1 MITLSSYQNLIEKI
15 GLAKLDQAN
24 TDSYHIVKEGSANF
38 SDPNL
43 WNEMLADA
51 DIREAYELHVKALQ
65 NMATSSS
72 PSPKT
77 SKQKPGKV
85 AIKKTVPVKSRK
97 TKPNPKL
104 KSIEVAQ
111 QKKKKAKR
119 LPKKPAKVAKTKV
132 VKAETKFP
140 LTMKRFSKELQLI
153 KRFAALDGKQKSIS
167 SLHSFHKSTGKT
179 LKENPDHKSLIKE
192 IFSRLKEALSK
203 AEDHRLT
210 HIDVI
215 LDKTFKERLVKTFSA
230 ARPKV
235 KLEYFAGL
243 PSQTEPSEKKS
254 PVVTA
259 IHDNE
264 VPVTSND
271 LFQNI
276 NNIDLHTKD
285 TFRLK
290 GALGTFLGDLEIYKL
305 AMSIEGDQGAGKT
318 QLAFQL
324 ADGFADIGFEVGMF
338 QLEIGANSNII
349 RKNRDKYLQPSNRS
363 RIQIAGE
370 APDGINTV
378 RQYAEKF
385 GVIIIDSW
393 TKLDVDSQ
401 EFDNLRNDFPNT
413 VWIVLFQRTSGNKIR
428 GGTKPLY
435 DAGINIDVVKA
446 DESFVN
452 NYAITTKNRYGQSY
466 KYNISSK
473 KIIN

>member
-65 NMATSSS
+65 NMATASS
-72 PSPKT
+72 PSRKT

-85 AIKKTVPVKSRK
+85 AIKKTGPVKSRK

-104 KSIEVAQ
+104 KSIEAAQ
-111 QKKKKAKR
+111 PKKKKAKR
-119 LPKKPAKVAKTKV
+119 LAKKPAKVAKAKA

-140 LTMKRFSKELQLI
+140 LTMKRFSKELQLM
-153 KRFAALDGKQKSIS
+153 KRFTALDGKQKSVL
-167 SLHSFHKSTGKT
+167 SLHAFRKSLGKT
-179 LKENPDHKSLIKE
+179 LKENPDHRSLLKE
-192 IFSRLKEALSK
+192 ISLRIKEALTK
-203 AEDHRLT
+203 ADHHRLT
-210 HIDVI
+210 HLDVS
-215 LDKTFKERLVKTFSA
+215 LDKTFKEKLLKIFST

-243 PSQTEPSEKKS
+243 PTPSESIEKKS
-254 PVVTA
+254 PIVTEDHEGISLLGA
-259 IHDNE
+259 DE
-264 VPVTSND
+264 

-276 NNIDLHTKD
+276 NSIDLHTRD

-349 RKNRDKYLQPSNRS
+349 RNNRDKYIQPSNRS

-370 APDGINTV
+370 APKGINTV
-378 RQYAEKF
+378 REYAEKF

>member
-1 MITLSSYQNLIEKI
+1 MISLSSYQTLIEKI
-15 GLAKLDQAN
+15 GLAKLDPAN

-38 SDPNL
+38 SDPSL
-43 WNEMLADA
+43 WNEMLSDS
-51 DIREAYELHVKALQ
+51 DIRDAYELHVKALQ
-65 NMATSSS
+65 KMASKAVS
-72 PSPKT
+72 PNAT
-77 SKQKPGKV
+77 KQKPKRPV
-85 AIKKTVPVKSRK
+85 VKKNATPKAKNIKSVRQPKPVKTTPK
-97 TKPNPKL
+97 MKPQ
-104 KSIEVAQ
+104 KS
-111 QKKKKAKR
+111 
-119 LPKKPAKVAKTKV
+119 PKKSVIKVKP
-132 VKAETKFP
+132 EQKFP
-140 LTMKRFSKELQLI
+140 LTMKRFSKELQLL
-153 KRFAALDGKQKSIS
+153 KRFASLDGKQKTVL
-167 SLHSFHKSTGKT
+167 SLLAFHKFVGKT
-179 LKENPDHKSLIKE
+179 LKENPDHKSLLKE
-192 IFSRLKEALSK
+192 IFLRLKEALAK
-203 AEDHRLT
+203 ADYHQLT
-210 HIDVI
+210 HLDVS
-215 LDKTFKERLVKTFSA
+215 LDSTFKEKLVSTFSA

-243 PSQTEPSEKKS
+243 PPAPESVEKKS
-254 PVVTA
+254 PIVSV
-259 IHDNE
+259 
-264 VPVTSND
+264 SND
-271 LFQNI
+271 SVTLGGTDELFQNI
-276 NNIDLHTKD
+276 NSIDLHTRD

-290 GALGTFLGDLEIYKL
+290 GPLGIFLGDLEIYKL

-349 RKNRDKYLQPSNRS
+349 RKNRDKYIQPSNRS
-363 RIQIAGE
+363 SIQIAGE
-370 APDGINTV
+370 APDSIQTV

-413 VWIVLFQRTSGNKIR
+413 VWIVLFQRTSANKIR

-452 NYAITTKNRYGQSY
+452 NYAVTTKNRYGQSY
-466 KYNISSK
+466 KYNISSR